1 MKQETFMMLKPDA
14 FVNHHEDEVV
24 AMLLAQGLCIEK
36 SCRLEVT
43 MDVMKVL
50 LDHYQGVI
58 DTMDEEFN
66 FPGKLFASFYY
77 NGPKYIQPMR
87 VSYDGEEDII
97 TLTRQLVGKTNPAE
111 AGPETIRGHFSED
124 NYEKAGR
131 EKRLVNNVIHASD
144 AKESA
149 ERELQIWQKYL

>member
-1 MKQETFMMLKPDA
+1 
-14 FVNHHEDEVV
+14 
-24 AMLLAQGLCIEK
+24 
-36 SCRLEVT
+36 
-43 MDVMKVL
+43 MKVL
-50 LDHYQGVI
+50 LDHYHGVI
-58 DTMDEEFN
+58 DAMDKEFN

-77 NGPKYIQPMR
+77 NGPRYIQPMR

-111 AGPETIRGHFSED
+111 AGPETIRGRFSED
-124 NYEKAGR
+124 NYEKASR

-149 ERELQIWQKYL
+149 ERELQIWQNYL

>member
-1 MKQETFMMLKPDA
+1 MKQVTCMMLKPDA
-14 FVNHHEDEVV
+14 FANHQEDEVV
-24 AMLLAQGLCIEK
+24 AMLTAHGLCIEK

-43 MDVMKVL
+43 MEVMKVL
-50 LDHYQGVI
+50 LDHYHGVI
-58 DTMDEEFN
+58 DAMDKEFN

-77 NGPKYIQPMR
+77 NGPRYIQPMR
-87 VSYDGEEDII
+87 VSYEGEEDII

-111 AGPETIRGHFSED
+111 AGPETIRGRFSED
-124 NYEKAGR
+124 NYEKASR

-149 ERELQIWQKYL
+149 ERELQIWQNYL